1 MELTKQQEVLQQ
13 VINEAWENETFK
25 AELLANPVAAIENLT
40 GEKLDL
46 KGKQLIVRDQTDEKT
61 IYINIPQQQNLE
73 DVELNEEQLEA
84 VAGGK
89 SLQEV
94 IGYGDKPYP
103 FFELPILI
111 EDKGGKTTT
120 GFDTLG
126 KLTRG

>member
-1 MELTKQQEVLQQ
+1 MELTKEQQVLQQ

-46 KGKQLIVRDQTDEKT
+46 KGKELIVRDQTDEST
-61 IYINIPQQQNLE
+61 IYINIPQEQNLE

-89 SLQEV
+89 SLTEV
-94 IGYGDKPYP
+94 IGYGDRRTFP
-103 FFELPILI
+103 FDIFKVPGRAS
-111 EDKGGKTTT
+111 DGKTTT
-120 GFDTLG
+120 GYDTNTLG
-126 KLTRG
+126 KA